1 MVGKAALLLVM
12 SLRVSIDVSV
22 ECSSPYYSDL
32 FIEVA
37 PSRQLRKPAN
47 GILCNLVLKL
57 LILT

>member
-1 MVGKAALLLVM
+1 MFK
-12 SLRVSIDVSV
+12 SIVN
-22 ECSSPYYSDL
+22 SPYSDL

>member
-1 MVGKAALLLVM
+1 MFQSNVH
-12 SLRVSIDVSV
+12 
-22 ECSSPYYSDL
+22 SPYYSDL

-37 PSRQLRKPAN
+37 SSQQLRSRKPAN

>member
-1 MVGKAALLLVM
+1 MMFK
-12 SLRVSIDVSV
+12 SIVN
-22 ECSSPYYSDL
+22 SPYSDL

-37 PSRQLRKPAN
+37 LSRQLRKPAN